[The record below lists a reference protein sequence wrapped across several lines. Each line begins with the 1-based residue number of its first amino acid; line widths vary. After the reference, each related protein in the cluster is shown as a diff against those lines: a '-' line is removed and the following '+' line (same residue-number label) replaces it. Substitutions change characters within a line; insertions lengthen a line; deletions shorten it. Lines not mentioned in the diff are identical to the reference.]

1 MFPFFRGNCSCLFRP
16 CFTCVGGCQTIEHY
30 PFITCP
36 RGPLPE
42 APPRPGVCLDS
53 DPGAGRRAA
62 PPTPRHTSARHYCRF
77 TRRPRRHR
85 RHRAGLATIRYL
97 YVDQAM
103 GHYRGAMS
111 RLPGM
116 PRRPDDRQAAGGGR
130 AAGRCGGAVGGALGQ
145 VGEAVRGLGGGWRGG
160 AERVTAAINPAQL
173 R

>member
-1 MFPFFRGNCSCLFRP
+1 MFLFFRGNCSCLFRP

-36 RGPLPE
+36 RGLLPK

-53 DPGAGRRAA
+53 DPGAGRRTA

-103 GHYRGAMS
+103 GSLQRS
-111 RLPGM
+111 DESS
-116 PRRPDDRQAAGGGR
+116 PRDAATAGRQTGCRRRQGGR
-130 AAGRCGGAVGGALGQ
+130 AVRWGGRWGARAGR
-145 VGEAVRGLGGGWRGG
+145 RGR
-160 AERVTAAINPAQL
+160 
-173 R
+173 